1 MQAGSI
7 QKELG
12 FSFGLHAI
20 IILAGLIYLPGPDE
34 FLVPDNALPVEL
46 ISIEAFTQ
54 LVKESQ
60 AEPEKQE
67 VPVKKP
73 LPPKPQPPKPQP
85 PKPQLKEKTAEQV
98 ISAPPAVPSTLAAT
112 PPATPAADAMPAL
125 EPEKQPV
132 KKTETTEEFVN
143 LVAAPRPMPRPERRP
158 VRRQER
164 TQAAPDI
171 TPEQTEKTAPEKS
184 FLDTA
189 AVQALL
195 DKTPDEVAPPVVEK
209 PIAEYEKLSLS
220 EIDAFRAQMK
230 QCWTVPAGAANA
242 DDLAVRVSLGLNL
255 DGSLASGPFVVNK
268 GRIGDPYFRAAAE
281 SVLRAIRRCQPF
293 QMPADKYR
301 SWQKM
306 ELNFD
311 PKKMFGG

>member
-1 MQAGSI
+1 
-7 QKELG
+7 
-12 FSFGLHAI
+12 
-20 IILAGLIYLPGPDE
+20 
-34 FLVPDNALPVEL
+34 
-46 ISIEAFTQ
+46 
-54 LVKESQ
+54 
-60 AEPEKQE
+60 
-67 VPVKKP
+67 
-73 LPPKPQPPKPQP
+73 
-85 PKPQLKEKTAEQV
+85 
-98 ISAPPAVPSTLAAT
+98 
-112 PPATPAADAMPAL
+112 MPAL

-132 KKTETTEEFVN
+132 KKTEAKEEFVN
-143 LVAAPRPMPRPERRP
+143 LVAAPRPMPRPERR
-158 VRRQER
+158 
-164 TQAAPDI
+164 
-171 TPEQTEKTAPEKS
+171 QTEKTAPEKS

>member
-1 MQAGSI
+1 M
-7 QKELG
+7 
-12 FSFGLHAI
+12 
-20 IILAGLIYLPGPDE
+20 
-34 FLVPDNALPVEL
+34 
-46 ISIEAFTQ
+46 
-54 LVKESQ
+54 
-60 AEPEKQE
+60 
-67 VPVKKP
+67 
-73 LPPKPQPPKPQP
+73 
-85 PKPQLKEKTAEQV
+85 
-98 ISAPPAVPSTLAAT
+98 
-112 PPATPAADAMPAL
+112 
-125 EPEKQPV
+125 
-132 KKTETTEEFVN
+132 
-143 LVAAPRPMPRPERRP
+143 
-158 VRRQER
+158 
-164 TQAAPDI
+164 
-171 TPEQTEKTAPEKS
+171 
-184 FLDTA
+184 
-189 AVQALL
+189 QALL

>member
-1 MQAGSI
+1 MQAGNI

-12 FSFGLHAI
+12 FSFGLHAM

-34 FLVPDNALPVEL
+34 FLIPDNALPVEL
-46 ISIEAFTQ
+46 ISIEEFTQ
-54 LVKESQ
+54 LIKESQ
-60 AEPEKQE
+60 VEPEKQE
-67 VPVKKP
+67 VPDN
-73 LPPKPQPPKPQP
+73 KPQPPKPLP
-85 PKPQLKEKTAEQV
+85 KEKPLEKPA
-98 ISAPPAVPSTLAAT
+98 SAQPAASAT
-112 PPATPAADAMPAL
+112 PPAADAMPVL
-125 EPEKQPV
+125 ETEKKPPA
-132 KKTETTEEFVN
+132 KKETVEEFVN
-143 LVAAPRPMPRPERRP
+143 LVASPRPMPRPERRP
-158 VRRQER
+158 VSRPP
-164 TQAAPDI
+164 TTISPSQAEAI
-171 TPEQTEKTAPEKS
+171 AEKPTKS

-195 DKTPDEVAPPVVEK
+195 DKTPDEVTPPVVEK
-209 PIAEYEKLSLS
+209 PISEYEKLSLS

-242 DDLAVRVSLGLNL
+242 DDLAVRVSLGLNQ

>member
-1 MQAGSI
+1 MQASSI

-34 FLVPDNALPVEL
+34 FSVPDNALPVEL

-67 VPVKKP
+67 VPVKN
-73 LPPKPQPPKPQP
+73 PPP
-85 PKPQLKEKTAEQV
+85 PKPQLKEKPAEQV
-98 ISAPPAVPSTLAAT
+98 TSAPPAVPPALAA
-112 PPATPAADAMPAL
+112 AADAMPAL

-132 KKTETTEEFVN
+132 KKTEATEEFVN
-143 LVAAPRPMPRPERRP
+143 LVAAPRPMPRPERR
-158 VRRQER
+158 
-164 TQAAPDI
+164 
-171 TPEQTEKTAPEKS
+171 QTEKTAPEKS

-209 PIAEYEKLSLS
+209 PIAEFEKLSLS